1 MADALVVL
9 GWGVRRDWA
18 GCGGRRPFSLR
29 ATIAAPGG
37 LGRRK
42 AVGGRFPKRAVGQ
55 RPGPERAPGAKLAGA
70 RRLKGRSL
78 QTQRYAA
85 SAKVAIVS
93 RPCCR
98 IAQTLRLSIV
108 PLSGSPKLGTLAR
121 AILMSSKLSAAAMVM
136 CGR

>member
-1 MADALVVL
+1 MAANWSEDVMADALVVL

-70 RRLKGRSL
+70 RRLMGRSL

-85 SAKVAIVS
+85 SAK
-93 RPCCR
+93 
-98 IAQTLRLSIV
+98 
-108 PLSGSPKLGTLAR
+108 LGTLAR
-121 AILMSSKLSAAAMVM
+121 AFSMSSKLSAAAMVM